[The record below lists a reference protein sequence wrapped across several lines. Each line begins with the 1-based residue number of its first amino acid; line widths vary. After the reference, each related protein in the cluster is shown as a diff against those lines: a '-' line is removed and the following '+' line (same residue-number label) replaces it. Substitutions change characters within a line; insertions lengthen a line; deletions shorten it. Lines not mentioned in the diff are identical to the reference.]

1 MTEIMKFHKQSAFN
15 VHWKKTIHDKLIN
28 IIVAN
33 KMLITFMVVNIG
45 AVEVV
50 VCTVVEVVACT
61 VVEVV
66 VCAVVDDS

>member
-1 MTEIMKFHKQSAFN
+1 MKFHNQSAFN
-15 VHWKKTIHDKLIN
+15 VHWKKTSHYKLIN
-28 IIVAN
+28 IILTN

-50 VCTVVEVVACT
+50 VCTVVEVV
-61 VVEVV
+61 